1 MKHRNRSGQENGSR
15 ANRCRCA
22 FISVLGGKITG
33 YRAIAEEVA
42 DVVCRRL
49 GVQASCRTASLSL
62 PGAPAVSQER
72 VAQSAIDSKLPVET
86 VAHLASVY
94 GSRFT
99 QVLELAQKDSRARQ
113 PLCPHSRD
121 ILAQVWHA
129 VNEES
134 ALTVAIS
141 CYGAALVAWSGAR
154 AWTPSRPLP

>member
-1 MKHRNRSGQENGSR
+1 
-15 ANRCRCA
+15 
-22 FISVLGGKITG
+22 
-33 YRAIAEEVA
+33 
-42 DVVCRRL
+42 
-49 GVQASCRTASLSL
+49 
-62 PGAPAVSQER
+62 VSQER

-134 ALTVAIS
+134 ALTVSDFLLRRGS
-141 CYGAALVAWSGAR
+141 CGLERCQGLDAVETVAVEMARLLGWDETERQRQVTEYRELAALGQRFQTQASEPRVA
-154 AWTPSRPLP
+154 